1 MSYQVFGDVLAFD
14 ATCKKNK
21 DLCLVV
27 VFLSVNH
34 HNQTAIFVAQ
44 IVMNET
50 KQTYVWL
57 LEQFWTQ

>member
-50 KQTYVWL
+50 KQT
-57 LEQFWTQ
+57 